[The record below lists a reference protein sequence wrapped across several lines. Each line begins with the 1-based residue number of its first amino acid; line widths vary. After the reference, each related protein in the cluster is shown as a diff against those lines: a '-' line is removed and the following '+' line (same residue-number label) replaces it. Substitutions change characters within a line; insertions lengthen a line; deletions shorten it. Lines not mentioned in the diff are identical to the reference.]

1 MPPSSVIVSPVLKES
16 AAQMPQVRCRSDQN
30 AGKRAFVQ
38 PDSREKE
45 IPDPERAALLQIRSR
60 ADGGTVNQHLVKGEK
75 R

>member
-16 AAQMPQVRCRSDQN
+16 AAQMPQVAAVPIKTPEN
-30 AGKRAFVQ
+30 ALSFSLIHAK
-38 PDSREKE
+38 K